1 MVTTRHG
8 SASGSEDSDLR
19 DLIGSQVNEVLQ
31 QLLPG
36 LFAQM
41 KDELLQAFDER
52 IEAAFTARGSAAGS
66 SGQAQSRTVTFK
78 DFMACQPPHYEGQKD
93 PIACSRWIAAVEG
106 AFRTSGCPAGSK
118 VFFAVNLLRNAGKDW
133 WGLILKSR
141 TEAQID
147 SMTWDEF
154 KVMFDE
160 QFAPRIEKE
169 RITTEFLRL
178 TQTTETVNEITDQ
191 FLEKS
196 LFCPDYVNNDSMK
209 MFRYLRILRPD
220 IKEVVT
226 TARCKSFTEMV
237 EVARTR
243 ELYLDELQ
251 AKKRKQEQPQMSSK
265 KQKQAGYK
273 PEGIRDFPKCS
284 NCGRYHPGECRA
296 GAGVCYKCGKPGHMS
311 RDCRENPKTCF
322 HCYQPG
328 HFKSQCP
335 MLVDAT
341 VQAPA
346 PTTLRITDGS
356 SGSKG
361 GATASRGR
369 AFQLTAEEAKA
380 APDMVS
386 GVSHSFVSYT
396 CCKGSDPT
404 LGKLD
409 RPLAVELADAK
420 IWMWPTC
427 SEDSGIEV
435 PIGLIPTRMKE
446 INVIVGIDWPRQH
459 QAMINASAI
468 EFELKPS
475 GGELGIKGRGN
486 ILMNRNGVSAQK
498 GDRDGQSAVT
508 SSPWYR
514 LDMEVGDRNE

>member
-1 MVTTRHG
+1 
-8 SASGSEDSDLR
+8 
-19 DLIGSQVNEVLQ
+19 
-31 QLLPG
+31 
-36 LFAQM
+36 
-41 KDELLQAFDER
+41 
-52 IEAAFTARGSAAGS
+52 
-66 SGQAQSRTVTFK
+66 
-78 DFMACQPPHYEGQKD
+78 MACQPPHYEGLKD

-106 AFRTSGCPAGSK
+106 AFRNNGCPTGLK

-133 WGLILKSR
+133 WGLVLKGR

-147 SMTWDEF
+147 AMTWDEF

-169 RITTEFLRL
+169 RITAEFLRL

-209 MFRYLRILRPD
+209 MFRYLGILRPD

-237 EVARTR
+237 EVARAR
-243 ELYLDELQ
+243 KLYLDELQ

-311 RDCRENPKTCF
+311 RDCGDLPVDYCYRRRNKLKLEQLGDASHFKERFGRRSRGTLAISRNGLGDDHGECYNGRKSVIQCGSAESDIGGWLCVVQGINLPVDYCYRRRNKLKLEQLGDASHFKERFGRRSRCSKFWDVTGENPKTCF
-322 HCYQPG
+322 HYYQPG

-335 MLVDAT
+335 KLADAT

-369 AFQLTAEEAKA
+369 GFQLTAEEAKA

-386 GVSHSFVSYT
+386 GASRSFVSHT
-396 CCKGSDPT
+396 FCKGLEHT
-404 LGKLD
+404 LRTLD
-409 RPLAVELADAK
+409 RPLAVELVDDKNLDVASVFRD
-420 IWMWPTC
+420 M
-427 SEDSGIEV
+427 
-435 PIGLIPTRMKE
+435 
-446 INVIVGIDWPRQH
+446 RQRLV
-459 QAMINASAI
+459 
-468 EFELKPS
+468 ELS
-475 GGELGIKGRGN
+475 FL
-486 ILMNRNGVSAQK
+486 
-498 GDRDGQSAVT
+498 
-508 SSPWYR
+508 
-514 LDMEVGDRNE
+514 